1 MTVKKSLEAVEGVS
15 QAVANA
21 KEKTVVVEMTQHIP
35 FETLKAALEGQH
47 TGCAPGATCRERASM
62 NYARVYAP
70 GTA

>member
-1 MTVKKSLEAVEGVS
+1 MVHLLFSDCNTFFRGFLRRKPRDSAV
-15 QAVANA
+15 
-21 KEKTVVVEMTQHIP
+21 
-35 FETLKAALEGQH
+35 KAALEGQH